1 LASFSR
7 QIGGKVAAMTD
18 SLTSDIAEEI
28 SQIKREDYKQI
39 KLWRNPT
46 DSSIEVLMAIQNK
59 NINKDV
65 RQKLL
70 LVLKK
75 DDAVFKEYEEND
87 GEDILD
93 DLLPLD

>member
-1 LASFSR
+1 MS
-7 QIGGKVAAMTD
+7 QIGGRVSTLTD
-18 SLTSDIAEEI
+18 SIAYSIAEEV
-28 SQIKREDYKQI
+28 SNTKMQDYKQI

-46 DSSIEVLMAIQNK
+46 DSSIEVLIAIQNK
-59 NINKDV
+59 NINKDI

-75 DDAVFKEYEEND
+75 DAAVYKEYEEND